1 MKKKLVTIVVPVRN
15 EDKNLDNLYIRLNAV
30 LSKINSH
37 IFEVLLI
44 DNGSTD
50 RSSQICESFVSKNL
64 NYKYIK
70 FTRNFGIEASFYA
83 GTTYSKGD
91 ALIYLFSDL
100 QDPPELIPKFIEK
113 WEEGFDI
120 VYGSLQRR
128 KDHTIFKTIG
138 AFLAYRIIYVLSD
151 VKIPI
156 NATDFRL
163 LSRNVINAVN
173 DCKEKNRYMR
183 GLVHWT
189 GFSQCPIPF
198 ERSPRVHGETSAGLI
213 WSIKYA
219 ISAILSFSEKPL
231 KLASAVGV
239 ISFMMSFFG
248 AVFWIVATI
257 MSRNGM
263 LDFTPPPLG
272 WTTMAL
278 LIFFFGG
285 IQCLFIGILGEYIA
299 SLHQESKK
307 RSPWVIQKH
316 IGLEL
321 NE

>member
-1 MKKKLVTIVVPVRN
+1 
-15 EDKNLDNLYIRLNAV
+15 
-30 LSKINSH
+30 
-37 IFEVLLI
+37 VLLI

-50 RSSQICESFVSKNL
+50 GSSRICESFAFKNT
-64 NYKYIK
+64 NYKYIQ

-83 GTTYSKGD
+83 GTTYANGD

-100 QDPPELIPKFIEK
+100 QDPPELIPAFIEK
-113 WEEGFDI
+113 WTEGFDI
-120 VYGSLQRR
+120 VYGKLIRR
-128 KDHTIFKTIG
+128 KDHTVWKTIG
-138 AFLAYRIIYVLSD
+138 AFIAYRMIYILSN

-163 LSRNVINAVN
+163 LSRKVINAVN
-173 DCKEKNRYMR
+173 DCKETNRYMR

-198 ERSPRVHGETSAGLI
+198 ERSPRIHGKSSAGVF

-219 ISAILSFSEKPL
+219 FSAVFSFSEKPL
-231 KLASAVGV
+231 KIASAVGV
-239 ISFMMSFFG
+239 TSFFISFSG
-248 AVFWIVATI
+248 AVFWIAATI
-257 MSRNGM
+257 MSRKGM
-263 LDFTPPPLG
+263 IDFTPPPLG

-307 RSPWVIQKH
+307 RSPWVIQKV

-321 NE
+321 NEK